1 MTDPKHQQDLSAALE
16 EIAHSFTTLEENLKT
31 AIRQTAAHIHEALTK
46 SAKDIKND
54 LDLTK

>member
-1 MTDPKHQQDLSAALE
+1 MTDPEHQRDPSAALE
-16 EIAHSFTTLEENLKT
+16 ELARSFSTLEENFKT

-46 SAKDIKND
+46 SAEDIKND

>member
-16 EIAHSFTTLEENLKT
+16 EIAHSFTTLEEDLAA
-31 AIRQTAAHIHEALTK
+31 AIREAATHIREALTRNPE
-46 SAKDIKND
+46 DFKNS

>member
-1 MTDPKHQQDLSAALE
+1 MTRHANNREPSTE
-16 EIAHSFTTLEENLKT
+16 NTVHSPSSFEENFAT

-46 SAKDIKND
+46 SAKDIKKE

>member
-16 EIAHSFTTLEENLKT
+16 EIARSFSTLEENLAT
-31 AIRQTAAHIHEALTK
+31 AIRQTATHLYETLTR
-46 SAKDIKND
+46 DPEDFKND

>member
-1 MTDPKHQQDLSAALE
+1 MTNPKHQRDPSAALE
-16 EIAHSFTTLEENLKT
+16 ELARSFSTLEENFKT

-46 SAKDIKND
+46 SAKDIKNS